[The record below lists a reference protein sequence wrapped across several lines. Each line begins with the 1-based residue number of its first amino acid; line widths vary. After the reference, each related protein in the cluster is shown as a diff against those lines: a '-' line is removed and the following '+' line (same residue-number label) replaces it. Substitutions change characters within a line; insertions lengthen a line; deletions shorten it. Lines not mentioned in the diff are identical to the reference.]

1 MSLRLQRR
9 ALIVTLAALASL
21 LFTVSAA
28 RAAGTPDISAT
39 INSPTVLHG
48 SAVPVTVTA
57 RNPAG
62 QPYGYNLSY
71 RVVLPPGVTYSGGAE
86 TAPRQISGPRAGETT
101 LIFRN
106 VSDLSP
112 NATNELAFDVAYD
125 TSRYD
130 VGSTFP
136 IAAQA
141 FVNDRPRYVPLF
153 DANGQPSAPGATSYT
168 GYSAAV
174 TGTTTIN
181 AIDVEKD
188 EPSAEGEI
196 LRGVHDHQTVY
207 TVSVRNNGIRPT
219 TDVTLVDFVPA
230 GLEFL
235 GCGGPGADNT
245 TNAPT
250 NPGSAQEYPGSGPIV
265 VAALAPCTPPQTV
278 ETVTVDPDGA
288 GPLPN
293 GVYTRVEW
301 AVGTLANG
309 ERREFRYRAAVPIR
323 ENTMTWTGATPARTG
338 AQATNL
344 DNNSG
349 PETRDEQALVN
360 QATASGRY
368 NGTLLVRDETT
379 LTRTAEDWVVHKSAS
394 GDDLVQGGLTTWTLD
409 FETSEYRSVRD
420 ATVTDTLPN
429 GLCPLGATN
438 LTRTPNARDAECDPV
453 GGQLPTAPYTSA
465 TENADGTWTITWD
478 SSDFPALAQT
488 DVSDRFTLRFPTRT
502 RSHYQSGF
510 EPSTPILTRDAIDN
524 RVRTEGTAVVRC
536 LLPGSPDCTTPGGAE
551 IAHDAG
557 YGSGTTLP
565 DASSAG
571 QVAASPRID
580 KRVAA
585 SGANCAAA
593 TYVETIPTYHPGD
606 RVCWNV
612 RVNFPAGVDTSP
624 QAVRDF
630 LPAGATYETGS
641 DARYGADNV
650 TATIDDS
657 GAADGVLA
665 WTISGGT
672 VPRGSRVFEH
682 VFSTIVEPPRA
693 VNGEVLGNLQK
704 FSSVNTAGASEPLRD
719 QVDIRLE
726 TPVMALVKGVQRIE
740 RGGSQVGAANGPNV
754 DGRTIQAGDRV
765 TYRIDVTNSGGQ
777 DAVDVEVWDILP
789 REYDCTL
796 PGISGIS
803 DAGTCSD
810 ELVTGRDR
818 IKWSGLSIA
827 AGATKTLTYTATVPA
842 DIGADRRLDNT
853 AGIRGFAGETNR
865 PGVRFP
871 YTPANNIDP
880 DNVTTPNAPAAD
892 DPSWVTTSDATVAK
906 TGATS
911 VTEGGNSA
919 SQATIGETI
928 TYTVT
933 ARVPAGTTL
942 GRVVRLTDTLDSA
955 TRQRYVVGSESVV
968 VRGTSAT
975 YTVDTS
981 GTTPSVRFDD
991 VVVVPPGSVDA
1002 TVELRFDVI
1011 VTDVAAN
1018 TRTSGNLT
1026 NRATLTWTDAVDGAQ
1041 TRSSPTVNT
1050 QIVEPLL
1057 SQAKRD
1063 DLGGA
1068 KVLPGDFVTY
1078 TVTTTNGAGSPG
1090 RVSVAHEVL
1099 IADVVPIGLT
1109 PVDGSGNRLADGATI
1124 PGRPGVVW
1132 NEGTRTI
1139 STTVATIA
1147 PGASAGFTY
1156 RTQVDDPA
1164 VGGSRLTNVVTARTQ
1179 SLPTSGNPDR
1189 RDSSRANRTGY
1200 EARAS
1205 NTIGIRGATIAKSV
1219 TPARLTV
1226 GEVASYELLV
1236 TIPADI
1242 ELYDVT
1248 VTDVLPDAL
1257 AFVEYGAVTCVS
1269 GPCPFVND
1277 PLGRYDAVLNGNG
1290 TTTIAWDFG
1299 DIVTP
1304 LATPL
1309 VMRVAYRALLRDRHA
1324 NGGANVV
1331 RGETAVNTA
1340 EVGSNSTNRVVGP
1353 FDRTTIPSGFEER
1366 TTDRATVTA
1375 IEPSVSIDKQVKVGG
1390 GAFVDGPATARSD
1403 DALAYQLV
1411 IRNSGDAPARDV
1423 VVTDL
1428 PDAELTDVT
1437 LDRPLPSGVTET
1449 KAWTAGDRR
1458 IGLAISEL
1466 AAAGSPGDSVTVTY
1480 RARLVAASNLSDGQA
1495 IDNTAAV
1502 PSYFG
1507 VDRATRQANPT
1518 VDYREY
1524 RDGGDDSTRVVLD
1537 FPTLTL
1543 DKTTGLASFPDT
1555 GSAEVGRAFPW
1566 RVVVRNT
1573 SATATASDVVV
1584 SDTLPRNWTYDSG
1597 SATVDAVAR
1606 APVVTSGAGGDRLDW
1621 TVASIAPGQTVVIAF
1636 TATPAPAAADDPGL
1650 GPQANVNS
1658 ALVSSAR
1665 DEAGNTGN
1673 RDGEYRTAPD
1683 TATATLRIPALT
1695 IDKTP
1700 DAGSVTAGEGSSF
1713 TIEVRNNGL
1722 VDANNVV
1729 VTDVLPRNL
1738 VYEAG
1743 RAEATP
1749 RPAGFTETVT
1759 SGPGA
1764 GETTVVWRFTQL
1776 RPGDTVSIRL
1786 PVTVAADVAD
1796 GTPLVNTAG
1805 VRSDETPREVTD
1817 RGRLDVRASADLHI
1831 VKDGPARYVAGT
1843 EYTWSLDVTNRGPSD
1858 AQAVV
1863 VSDTLPAGVRFVS
1876 ADAPCRFAAGAVS
1889 CALAT
1894 LAARDTRT
1902 FAVTVSVDADRI
1914 GVLRNTAS
1922 VSSDTDDPTPGDNE
1936 DSHDANPDP
1945 LADVTVVKTAAPE
1958 AIARGHQSTFT
1969 LTVSNRGPS
1978 VARDVRLQDVLPSGL
1993 RFVSVDDNRCTESSG
2008 TIDCALGDLAVGT
2021 PVTLHVTVTGARD
2034 GDWTNTATVTTTT
2047 PEPQGGGDPN
2057 SDDATVVVGPVAD
2070 LGVVKDGPATVAAG
2084 GQLTWNVT
2092 VTNHGG
2098 DAATGVVLT
2107 DTLPSGVT
2115 FAGASEGCTQA
2126 GGTVTCAIGALA
2138 VGESATRQITVT
2150 VPTALGSATI
2160 VNTAVVDG
2168 DQIDENP
2175 ANDRDDATTTVG
2187 PSSDLAIVKSGPATA
2202 AAGGTVAWTLV
2213 ATNNGPSAATGVVVA
2228 DALPQ
2233 GVTFVSATPAQGTCS
2248 AAGQQVTCTVGA
2260 LAAGASTQIQV
2271 VGQVSAALENA
2282 TVVNVAAITGEQPDP
2297 NQSNN
2302 RSEVPTRI
2310 GPPSSGNFD
2319 LVLRKSVE
2327 GRAAPV
2333 LGGRFT
2339 YALQVTNSG
2348 PATATNV
2355 TVTDTL
2361 PRQVKGVSATVP
2373 GGRCTLRG
2381 ALVTCRLGSLRAGE
2395 SRTIAVRV
2403 TALAAGRAVRN
2414 AATVRSDVADR
2425 DPSNDRASATTAIGA
2440 GRATLRIAKTTLGRA
2455 RVAPGGAV
2463 RFRVTVANT
2472 STRAAADVV
2481 VCDRLPEALSL
2492 VSTGGGR
2499 LRRGDLC
2506 WTVGLLPGK
2515 ASRTF
2520 DVTMRVSRDTRTGTV
2535 RNVAIV
2541 TASNAASRRARAGV
2555 VVTPPGGAVLPGFGR
2570 GGGVTG

>member
-21 LFTVSAA
+21 LFAVSAA

-39 INSPTVLHG
+39 ITSQTILHG
-48 SAVPVTVTA
+48 STVPVTVTA

-71 RVVLPPGVTYSGGAE
+71 RVVLPPGVTYAGGAE
-86 TAPRQISGPRAGETT
+86 TAPRQISGPGVGETT
-101 LIFRN
+101 LLFRN

-112 NATNELAFDVAYD
+112 NATNVLAFDVTYN
-125 TSRYD
+125 TVTYD

-136 IAAQA
+136 IRAQA
-141 FVNDRPRYVPLF
+141 FVNDAPRFVPQF
-153 DANGQPSAPGATSYT
+153 DAAGQPVGSGASSYT
-168 GYSAAV
+168 GYSAEV

-188 EPSAEGEI
+188 EPSPEGEI

-250 NPGSAQEYPGSGPIV
+250 NAGSAQEYPGSGPIV
-265 VAALAPCTPPQTV
+265 VAALAPCTAPQTV
-278 ETVTVDPDGA
+278 ETVNVDPDGA
-288 GPLPN
+288 GPLPS

-338 AQATNL
+338 PQATNL

-360 QATASGRY
+360 HATASGRY
-368 NGTLLVRDETT
+368 NDSLTVRDETT

-394 GDDLVQGGLTTWTLD
+394 GDDLVQGGLTTWTLE

-438 LTRTPNARDAECDPV
+438 LTRTPNARDVECDPV
-453 GGQLPTAPYTSA
+453 GGLLPTAPYTDA
-465 TENADGTWTITWD
+465 TENADGTWTITWN
-478 SSDFPALAQT
+478 STDFPALAQT
-488 DVSDRFTLRFPTRT
+488 GVSDRFTLRFPTRT
-502 RSHYQSGF
+502 RSHYQSNY
-510 EPSTPILTRDAIDN
+510 EPTTPILTRDAIDN

-557 YGSGTTLP
+557 YGSGTILP

-571 QVAASPRID
+571 QQSSSPRIV
-580 KRVAA
+580 KLVAA
-585 SGANCAAA
+585 SGIDCALA
-593 TYVETIPTYHPGD
+593 TYVRTVPVYHPGD
-606 RVCWNV
+606 RVCWKV
-612 RVNFPAGVDTSP
+612 RVDFPSGVDTSP
-624 QAVRDF
+624 QAIRDF
-630 LPAGATYETGS
+630 LPPGATFEATS
-641 DARYGADNV
+641 DRPYGANNV
-650 TATIDDS
+650 TSTLDAS
-657 GAADGVLA
+657 AAADGVLA
-665 WTISGGT
+665 WTVTGTT
-672 VPRGSRVFEH
+672 VPRGSLVFER
-682 VFSTIVEPPRA
+682 VFSTIVRPPRA
-693 VNGEVLGNLQK
+693 VHGEVLGNLMK
-704 FSSVNTAGASEPLRD
+704 FSSLNTAGVSEPLRD
-719 QVDIRLE
+719 SVDIRLE
-726 TPVMALVKGVQRIE
+726 TPLVSLLKGVARIE
-740 RGGSQVGAANGPNV
+740 RGGSQVDGPHAANRDN
-754 DGRTIQAGDRV
+754 RTVQASDRV
-765 TYRIDVTNSGGQ
+765 TYRIDISNTGSQ
-777 DAVDVEVWDILP
+777 DATDVEVWDVLP
-789 REYDCTL
+789 FREYDCML
-796 PGISGIS
+796 PGVAAISNGGACVDGGIG
-803 DAGTCSD
+803 A
-810 ELVTGRDR
+810 DR
-818 IKWSGLSIA
+818 IRWSGLTVP
-827 AGATKTLTYTATVPA
+827 AGGSLTLTYTATVPV
-842 DIGADRRLDNT
+842 DIGAARNLVNT
-853 AGIRGFAGETNR
+853 AGVRQFI
-865 PGVRFP
+865 GVSNTGDP
-871 YTPANNIDP
+871 LNNVVYIPSSNIDP
-880 DNVTTPNAPAAD
+880 AQEPNANTQAAR
-892 DPSWVTTSDATVAK
+892 DPSNVVTRDATIAK
-906 TGATS
+906 TATTS
-911 VTEGGNSA
+911 VTEAGNTT

-928 TYTVT
+928 RYTVT
-933 ARVPAGTTL
+933 ATIPAGTTL
-942 GRVVRLTDTLDSA
+942 GRDVTITDAIDSSL
-955 TRQRYVVGSESVV
+955 RQNYVVGSESVV
-968 VRGTSAT
+968 VTGTPAT
-975 YTVDTS
+975 YTIDTS
-981 GTTPSVRFDD
+981 GATPSVRFDND
-991 VVVVPPGSVDA
+991 VVVAAGGPDA
-1002 TVELRFDVI
+1002 TVRLVFDVI
-1011 VTDVAAN
+1011 VADVSTN

-1026 NRATLTWTDAVDGAQ
+1026 NSATLRWADTRNGTQ
-1041 TRSSPTVNT
+1041 TRNSSTVNT
-1050 QIVEPLL
+1050 TIVEPLL
-1057 SQAKRD
+1057 SQAKSD

-1189 RDSSRANRTGY
+1189 RDSTRTNRTGY

-1277 PLGRYDAVLNGNG
+1277 PLGRYTPVVNANG

-1309 VMRVAYRALLRDRHA
+1309 VMRVAYRARLRDRHA

-1331 RGETAVNTA
+1331 RAETAVNTA
-1340 EVGSNSTNRVVGP
+1340 EVGSNSTNRVAGP
-1353 FDRTTIPSGFEER
+1353 FDPGAIPSGFEER
-1366 TTDRATVTA
+1366 TTDRATVTV
-1375 IEPSVSIDKQVKVGG
+1375 IEPRVSIDKAVS
-1390 GAFVDGPATARSD
+1390 VDGGTFTDGPTTAQSD
-1403 DALAYQLV
+1403 DALEYRLV
-1411 IRNSGDAPARDV
+1411 VRNSGDSPAYDV
-1423 VVTDL
+1423 VVNDM

-1437 LDRPLPSGVTET
+1437 MGTLPSDATVT
-1449 KAWTAGDRR
+1449 KAWSAADRR
-1458 IGLAISEL
+1458 IVWTIDGPIA
-1466 AAAGSPGDSVTVTY
+1466 PGDTVELTY
-1480 RARLVAASNLSDGQA
+1480 RARLVTADQLSDGQA
-1495 IDNTAAV
+1495 IDNTASV
-1502 PSYFG
+1502 PDYFG
-1507 VDRATRQANPT
+1507 VRRLERGANPT
-1518 VDYREY
+1518 VDYRDY
-1524 RDGGDDSTRVVLD
+1524 RDGGSDSVRVVLD

-1543 DKTTGLASFPDT
+1543 VKTTGLASFPDT
-1555 GSAEVGRAFPW
+1555 GDAEVGRPFPW

-1584 SDTLPRNWTYDSG
+1584 TDTLPRSWSYDSG

-1606 APVVTSGAGGDRLDW
+1606 APFVTANAAGDRLDW
-1621 TVASIAPGQTVVIAF
+1621 TIASLAPGQTATIAF
-1636 TATPAPAAADDPGL
+1636 TATPAPAAADDPGT
-1650 GPQANVNS
+1650 GARANVNS

-1673 RDGEYRTAPD
+1673 RDGDYGTPPD

-1695 IDKTP
+1695 IRKTP
-1700 DAGSVTAGEGSSF
+1700 DAGSAVAGEGSFF
-1713 TIEVRNNGL
+1713 TIEVENTGVAR
-1722 VDANNVV
+1722 ANNL
-1729 VTDVLPRNL
+1729 TISDVLPSGLTYTARS
-1738 VYEAG
+1738 
-1743 RAEATP
+1743 AEATP
-1749 RPAGFTETVT
+1749 RAGFVEIAPTP
-1759 SGPGA
+1759 GPGP
-1764 GETTVVWRFTQL
+1764 GETTVVWTVAELAVGAR
-1776 RPGDTVSIRL
+1776 VSIRL

-1796 GTPLVNTAG
+1796 GTTLVNRAT
-1805 VRSDETPREVTD
+1805 VRSDELPTPIRD
-1817 RGRLDVRASADLHI
+1817 DGSLDVRARADLVI
-1831 VKDGPARYVAGT
+1831 VKDGDPRYVAGRD
-1843 EYTWSLDVTNRGPSD
+1843 YTWSLRITNDGPSD
-1858 AQAVV
+1858 AQDVV
-1863 VSDTLPAGVRFVS
+1863 VSDTLPTGVTFAS
-1876 ADAPCRFAAGAVS
+1876 ADAPCTFAAGVVR
-1889 CALAT
+1889 CELVR
-1894 LAARDTRT
+1894 LAAGATRT
-1902 FAVTVSVDADRI
+1902 FVLTVRVDPDTVGLLSNTARVDAR
-1914 GVLRNTAS
+1914 
-1922 VSSDTDDPTPGDNE
+1922 TDDPTPGNNE

-1945 LADVTVVKTAAPE
+1945 LADVTVLKTATPE

-1978 VARDVRLQDVLPSGL
+1978 VARDVRLRDVLPSGL
-1993 RFVSVDDNRCTESSG
+1993 TFVSVDDNRCAESSG

-2021 PVTLHVTVTGARD
+2021 PVTLHVTVRAARD

-2084 GQLTWNVT
+2084 GQLTWDVT

-2115 FAGASEGCTQA
+2115 FSGASDGCTQA

-2175 ANDRDDATTTVG
+2175 VNDRDDATTTVG
-2187 PSSDLAIVKSGPATA
+2187 PSTDLAIVKSGPATA

-2213 ATNNGPSAATGVVVA
+2213 ATNNGPSAATGIVVA

-2248 AAGQQVTCTVGA
+2248 AGGQQVTCTVGA

-2310 GPPSSGNFD
+2310 GPPNSGNFD

-2327 GRAAPV
+2327 GRTAPV
-2333 LGGRFT
+2333 LGGRFS

-2361 PRQVKGVSATVP
+2361 PRQVRGVSATVP

-2395 SRTIAVRV
+2395 SRTVTVRV
-2403 TALAAGRAVRN
+2403 TAIAAGRAVRN
-2414 AATVRSDVADR
+2414 AAAVRSDVADR

-2440 GRATLRIAKTTLGRA
+2440 GRATLKIAKTTLGRA
-2455 RVAPGGAV
+2455 RVVPGGVA
-2463 RFRVTVANT
+2463 RFRVTVTNT

-2481 VCDRLPEALSL
+2481 VCDRLPEELSL

-2506 WTVGLLPGK
+2506 WNVGLLPGK
-2515 ASRTF
+2515 GSRTF
-2520 DVTMRVSRDTRTGTV
+2520 TVAMRVNRDTRAGTV
-2535 RNVAIV
+2535 RNVATV

-2555 VVTPPGGAVLPGFGR
+2555 
-2570 GGGVTG
+2570 